1 MLPLTD
7 LTDLTD
13 QITLFQVAGA
23 GIPIAL
29 IGAVFLALGAQFQ
42 HKGVER
48 MEQLRGQQTAGLS
61 VRSLLALLARPAW
74 VIGTAMLG
82 LAILFQLT
90 SLTLS
95 PILVVQPVGALALVI
110 TAILNARLTKTAL
123 DRKSIQAIVMCVG
136 GVAIFVTIAALFAQ
150 SPPITELQLGIV
162 LILLGVVLVVF
173 GVLFVTRRKRIGA
186 MFYIFGAGVLFG
198 FVATLAKVVIDRIK
212 TLLTITDMPSNGEWL
227 LIGCIIAAIVAA
239 LLGSYFVQ
247 TAYASGPPDL
257 VVAGLTVIDP
267 LVAVVIGI
275 VVLGEAGRVPF
286 WAIIVFVIA
295 GAIAVWG
302 VLALARHHPQ
312 LRVNDSLEKPLG

>member
-1 MLPLTD
+1 MLPSD
-7 LTDLTD
+7 LTDLAD
-13 QITLFQVAGA
+13 QITLPQIAGA
-23 GIPIAL
+23 GIPVAL
-29 IGAVFLALGAQFQ
+29 VGAVFLALGAQFQ

-48 MEQLRGQQTAGLS
+48 MEEIHGTQKAGLS

-74 VIGTAMLG
+74 VIGTVMLG

-90 SLTLS
+90 SLSLS

-110 TAILNARLTKTAL
+110 TAILNARLSKTPL
-123 DRKSIQAIVMCVG
+123 DRKSIQAIIMCVG
-136 GVAIFVTIAALFAQ
+136 GVAVFVTIAALFAQ
-150 SPPITELQLGIV
+150 SPAITEVQLTVV
-162 LILLGVVLVVF
+162 LSLLGVMLVVF
-173 GVLFVTRRKRIGA
+173 GVLFVTLRKRMGA
-186 MFYIFGAGVLFG
+186 MFYILGAGVLFG

-212 TLLTITDMPSNGEWL
+212 TLLTITDIVSNGEWL
-227 LIGCIIAAIVAA
+227 LVGCVIGLIVAA
-239 LLGSYFVQ
+239 LIGSYFVQ

-267 LVAVVIGI
+267 LVAVLIGVI
-275 VVLGEAGRVPF
+275 VLGEAGQVPF
-286 WAIIVFVIA
+286 WAVIVFVLA

>member
-1 MLPLTD
+1 MLPLSE
-7 LTDLTD
+7 LTDAID
-13 QITLFQVAGA
+13 QITLPQIAGA
-23 GIPIAL
+23 GIPVAL

-48 MEQLRGQQTAGLS
+48 MEQLRGQQTGGIS
-61 VRSLLALLARPAW
+61 IRSLLALLARPAW
-74 VIGTAMLG
+74 VIGTVMLG

-110 TAILNARLTKTAL
+110 TAILNARLSKTPL
-123 DRKSIQAIVMCVG
+123 DRKSIRAIIMCVG
-136 GVAIFVTIAALFAQ
+136 GVAVFVTVAALFAQ
-150 SPPITELQLGIV
+150 SPAITELQLTVV
-162 LILLGVVLVVF
+162 LILLGVVLVAF
-173 GVLFVTRRKRIGA
+173 AVLFITLRKRIGA
-186 MFYIFGAGVLFG
+186 MFYILGAGVLFG

-212 TLLTITDMPSNGEWL
+212 TLAFTDIVSGGEWL
-227 LIGCIIAAIVAA
+227 LVGCIAALLVAA

-267 LVAVVIGI
+267 LVAVLIGI
-275 VVLGEAGRVPF
+275 LVLGEAGQVPF
-286 WAIIVFVIA
+286 WAILVFVAA
-295 GAIAVWG
+295 GAVAVWG
-302 VLALARHHPQ
+302 VLQLARHHPQ

>member
-1 MLPLTD
+1 VLRLSD

-13 QITLFQVAGA
+13 QITLPSIAGA

-29 IGAVFLALGAQFQ
+29 VGAVFLALGAQFQ

-48 MEQLRGQQTAGLS
+48 MEELRGQQTGGIS
-61 VRSLLALLARPAW
+61 IRSLLALLARPAW
-74 VIGTAMLG
+74 VIGTVMLG

-110 TAILNARLTKTAL
+110 TSILNARLSKTPL
-123 DRKSIQAIVMCVG
+123 DRKSIRAIVMCVG
-136 GVAIFVTIAALFAQ
+136 GVAVFVTVAALFAQ
-150 SPPITELQLGIV
+150 SPAITELQLTVV
-162 LILLGVVLVVF
+162 LVLLGVVLVAF
-173 GVLFVTRRKRIGA
+173 AVLFITLRKRIGA
-186 MFYIFGAGVLFG
+186 MFYILGAGVLFG

-212 TLLTITDMPSNGEWL
+212 TLAFTDIVSGGEWL
-227 LIGCIIAAIVAA
+227 LVGCIVGLLVAA

-267 LVAVVIGI
+267 LIAVLIGI
-275 VVLGEAGRVPF
+275 LVLGEAGQVPF
-286 WAIIVFVIA
+286 WAILVFVAA
-295 GAIAVWG
+295 GAVAVWG
-302 VLALARHHPQ
+302 VLQLARHHPQ

>member
-1 MLPLTD
+1 MLPLSD

-13 QITLFQVAGA
+13 QITLPQIAGA

-29 IGAVFLALGAQFQ
+29 VGAVFLAHGAQFQ

-48 MEQLRGQQTAGLS
+48 MEELRGQQTGGLS

-74 VIGTAMLG
+74 VIGTVLLG
-82 LAILFQLT
+82 AAILFQLT

-95 PILVVQPVGALALVI
+95 PILVVQPLGALALVI
-110 TAILNARLTKTAL
+110 TAILNARLTKTPL
-123 DRKSIQAIVMCVG
+123 DRKSIQAIIMCVG
-136 GVAIFVTIAALFAQ
+136 GVAAFVTIAALFAQ
-150 SPPITELQLGIV
+150 SPAITEVQLTVV
-162 LILLGVVLVVF
+162 LILLGIVLVAF
-173 GVLFVTRRKRIGA
+173 AVLFVILRKKFKA
-186 MFYIFGAGVLFG
+186 MFYILGAGVLFG

-212 TLLTITDMPSNGEWL
+212 TLAFTDIVSGGEWL
-227 LIGCIIAAIVAA
+227 LVGCIAALLVAA
-239 LLGSYFVQ
+239 LLGTYFVQ

-275 VVLGEAGRVPF
+275 VVLGEAGQAPF
-286 WAIIVFVIA
+286 WAVIAFVIA
-295 GAIAVWG
+295 GGIAVWG

>member
-1 MLPLTD
+1 MLPLND

-13 QITLFQVAGA
+13 QITLPSIAGA

-29 IGAVFLALGAQFQ
+29 VGAVFLALGAQFQ

-48 MEQLRGQQTAGLS
+48 MEELRGQQTGGLS

-74 VIGTAMLG
+74 VIGTVLLG

-95 PILVVQPVGALALVI
+95 PILVVQPLGALALVI
-110 TAILNARLTKTAL
+110 TAILNARLSKTPL
-123 DRKSIQAIVMCVG
+123 DHKSIQAIIMCVG
-136 GVAIFVTIAALFAQ
+136 GVAAFVTIAALFAQ
-150 SPPITELQLGIV
+150 SPPITELQLSVV
-162 LILLGVVLVVF
+162 LILLGVMLTAF
-173 GVLFVTRRKRIGA
+173 AVLFVTLRKRIGA

-212 TLLTITDMPSNGEWL
+212 TLAFTDIVSGGEWL
-227 LIGCIIAAIVAA
+227 LVGCIVALLVAA
-239 LLGSYFVQ
+239 LLGTYFVQ

-275 VVLGEAGRVPF
+275 VVLGEAGRAPL
-286 WAIIVFVIA
+286 WAIIAFVIA
-295 GAIAVWG
+295 GAVAVWG

>member
-1 MLPLTD
+1 MLPLSD
-7 LTDLTD
+7 LTDALD
-13 QITLFQVAGA
+13 QITLPQIAGA
-23 GIPIAL
+23 GIPLAL

-61 VRSLLALLARPAW
+61 IRSLLALLARPAW
-74 VIGTAMLG
+74 VIGTVMLG
-82 LAILFQLT
+82 LAILFQLS

-110 TAILNARLTKTAL
+110 TSILNARLTKTKL

-136 GVAIFVTIAALFAQ
+136 GVAVFVTVAALFAQ
-150 SPPITELQLGIV
+150 SPAITELQLTVV
-162 LILLGVVLVVF
+162 LILLGAILVAF
-173 GVLFVTRRKRIGA
+173 AVLFVTLRKRIGA
-186 MFYIFGAGVLFG
+186 MFYILGAGVLFG

-212 TLLTITDMPSNGEWL
+212 TLAFTDIVSGGEWL
-227 LIGCIIAAIVAA
+227 LLGCIAALIVAA

-267 LVAVVIGI
+267 LVAVLIGI
-275 VVLGEAGRVPF
+275 IVLGEAGQVPF
-286 WAIIVFVIA
+286 WAILVFLAA
-295 GAIAVWG
+295 GAVAVWG

>member
-1 MLPLTD
+1 MLPLSD

-13 QITLFQVAGA
+13 QITLPSIAGA
-23 GIPIAL
+23 GIPVAL
-29 IGAVFLALGAQFQ
+29 VGAVFLALGAQFQ

-48 MEQLRGQQTAGLS
+48 MEELRGQQTGGIS

-74 VIGTAMLG
+74 VIGTVMLG

-110 TAILNARLTKTAL
+110 TAILNARLSKTPL
-123 DRKSIQAIVMCVG
+123 DRKSIRAIIMCVG
-136 GVAIFVTIAALFAQ
+136 GVAIFVTVAALFAQ
-150 SPPITELQLGIV
+150 SPAITELQLTVVLVLLGIV
-162 LILLGVVLVVF
+162 LVAF
-173 GVLFVTRRKRIGA
+173 AVLFVTLRKRIGA
-186 MFYIFGAGVLFG
+186 MFYILGAGVLFG

-212 TLLTITDMPSNGEWL
+212 TLAFTDIVSGGEWL
-227 LIGCIIAAIVAA
+227 LVGCIVALLVAA

-267 LVAVVIGI
+267 LVAVLIGI
-275 VVLGEAGRVPF
+275 LVLGEAGQVPF
-286 WAIIVFVIA
+286 WAIIVFVGA
-295 GAIAVWG
+295 GAVAVWG
-302 VLALARHHPQ
+302 VLQLARHHPQ